1 MPINPLAGYLFAS
14 YLFARYLF
22 ARYLFARYLF
32 ASYLFRKTPVVAV
45 LSTLSTGVLA
55 VDNFSYQSVPA
66 FNPVMMARA
75 EPTQVNGQ
83 LAAMDNGQALIDTEQ
98 NRQVGEWALRQING
112 NAALIK
118 DPWLQQSLEQIV
130 WQINAV
136 AGLNAPMGLVI
147 INDKQINAFAVP
159 SGLIGIN
166 VGLLDKAKSLDEIV
180 SVVAHE
186 IAHVSQR
193 HYQHRNDEKTKQL
206 LMQAGGLLAGVA
218 ASKIGDGDAA
228 AAVML
233 GSQAMSAN
241 AAASYSRGQE
251 READRIGMQIMNQA
265 GYDVNAMP
273 SFFATLDQQNPVKSN
288 TLIPSFILSHPL
300 TADRISEAR
309 ARVATYKRDSQANM
323 ASNRY
328 QSIQQQRAQLFEQIQ
343 WRARYYGYL
352 VNKADLEQGAKT
364 SKAAKLALINYY
376 IDNGQPKAA
385 QSLMQDF
392 DKDINTLANP
402 LAVVTFSQLA
412 AQQGNVD
419 VAIAKLQQLAAVY
432 PERTDVPRYLS
443 DIYLKYRPT
452 AESGQKVLALLQ
464 PLSKQNPRDV
474 MLWDRLQQA
483 SQLLAKH
490 SSGDEQLIHRINTLR
505 YRAYGELWRN
515 ELKDAVTSL
524 TQAKSLAKQ
533 LPSNQSLL
541 ALLNQQINQVQ
552 DANRFKPS

>member
-1 MPINPLAGYLFAS
+1 MPINPLAS
-14 YLFARYLF
+14 
-22 ARYLFARYLF
+22 YLFARYLF

-55 VDNFSYQSVPA
+55 VDNFSYQSAPA

-180 SVVAHE
+180 SVIAHE

-490 SSGDEQLIHRINTLR
+490 SSGNEQLIHRINTLR

>member
-1 MPINPLAGYLFAS
+1 MPINPLAS
-14 YLFARYLF
+14 
-22 ARYLFARYLF
+22 YLFARYLF

-66 FNPVMMARA
+66 FNSAMIASA

-83 LAAMDNGQALIDTEQ
+83 LASMDNGQALIDTEQ

-218 ASKIGDGDAA
+218 ASKVGDGDAA

-233 GSQAMSAN
+233 GSQAISAN

-364 SKAAKLALINYY
+364 SEGAKLALINYY
-376 IDNGQPKAA
+376 LDNGQPKAA

-419 VAIAKLQQLAAVY
+419 VAIAKLQQLASVY

-474 MLWDRLQQA
+474 MVWDRLQQA

-490 SSGDEQLIHRINTLR
+490 RSGDEQLIHRINTLR

-552 DANRFKPS
+552 DANQFKPS

>member
-1 MPINPLAGYLFAS
+1 MPINPLASYLSAS
-14 YLFARYLF
+14 YLL
-22 ARYLFARYLF
+22 
-32 ASYLFRKTPVVAV
+32 RKTLIVAI

-66 FNPVMMARA
+66 FNSGMIASA

-136 AGLNAPMGLVI
+136 AGLNAPMGIVI

-218 ASKIGDGDAA
+218 ASKVGDGDAA

-364 SKAAKLALINYY
+364 SKGAKLALINYY
-376 IDNGQPKAA
+376 LDNGQPKAA

-392 DKDINTLANP
+392 DEDINTLANP

-419 VAIAKLQQLAAVY
+419 VAIAKLQQLASVY

-452 AESGQKVLALLQ
+452 AESGQQVLALLQ

-490 SSGDEQLIHRINTLR
+490 GSGNEQLIHRINTLR

-552 DANRFKPS
+552 DANQFKPS

>member
-1 MPINPLAGYLFAS
+1 MPINPLAS
-14 YLFARYLF
+14 YLS
-22 ARYLFARYLF
+22 
-32 ASYLFRKTPVVAV
+32 ASYLFRKTPVVAL

-66 FNPVMMARA
+66 FNSAMIASA
-75 EPTQVNGQ
+75 EPTQVNSQ
-83 LAAMDNGQALIDTEQ
+83 LASMDNGQALIDTEQ

-218 ASKIGDGDAA
+218 ASKVGDGDAA

-364 SKAAKLALINYY
+364 SKGAKLALINYY
-376 IDNGQPKAA
+376 LDNGQPKAA
-385 QSLMQDF
+385 QSLLQDF

-419 VAIAKLQQLAAVY
+419 VAIAKLQQLASVY

-490 SSGDEQLIHRINTLR
+490 RSGDEQLIHRINTLR

-552 DANRFKPS
+552 DANQFKPS

>member
-1 MPINPLAGYLFAS
+1 MLINPLAGYLS
-14 YLFARYLF
+14 
-22 ARYLFARYLF
+22 
-32 ASYLFRKTPVVAV
+32 ASYLFRKTSVVAV

-55 VDNFSYQSVPA
+55 VDNFSYQSAPA
-66 FNPVMMARA
+66 FNPVMLATT
-75 EPTQVNGQ
+75 ETTKVNSQ
-83 LAAMDNGQALIDTEQ
+83 LASMDNWQALIDTEQ

-218 ASKIGDGDAA
+218 ASKVGDGDAA

-328 QSIQQQRAQLFEQIQ
+328 QPMQQQRAQLFEQIQ

-364 SKAAKLALINYY
+364 SEGAKLALINYY
-376 IDNGQPKAA
+376 LDNGQPKAA

-392 DKDINTLANP
+392 DEDINTLANP

-419 VAIAKLQQLAAVY
+419 VAIAKLQQLASVY

-490 SSGDEQLIHRINTLR
+490 GSDNEQLIHRINTLR

-541 ALLNQQINQVQ
+541 ALLNQQISQVQ
-552 DANRFKPS
+552 DANQFKPS

>member
-1 MPINPLAGYLFAS
+1 MPINPLASYLSAS
-14 YLFARYLF
+14 YLL
-22 ARYLFARYLF
+22 
-32 ASYLFRKTPVVAV
+32 RKTTVVAI

-55 VDNFSYQSVPA
+55 VDNFSYQSAPA
-66 FNPVMMARA
+66 FNPVMIASA

-83 LAAMDNGQALIDTEQ
+83 LASMDNGQALIDTEQ

-218 ASKIGDGDAA
+218 ASKVGDGDAA

-364 SKAAKLALINYY
+364 SKGAKLALINYY
-376 IDNGQPKAA
+376 LDNGQPKAA

-419 VAIAKLQQLAAVY
+419 VAIAKLQQLASVY

-474 MLWDRLQQA
+474 MVWDRLQQA

-490 SSGDEQLIHRINTLR
+490 RSGDEQLIHRINTLR

-552 DANRFKPS
+552 DANQFKPS

>member
-1 MPINPLAGYLFAS
+1 MPINPIAS
-14 YLFARYLF
+14 YLS
-22 ARYLFARYLF
+22 
-32 ASYLFRKTPVVAV
+32 ASYLLRKTSAVAV

-66 FNPVMMARA
+66 FNSGMIASA
-75 EPTQVNGQ
+75 ETTQVNGQ
-83 LAAMDNGQALIDTEQ
+83 LASMDNGQALIDTEQ
-98 NRQVGEWALRQING
+98 NRQVGEWTLRQING

-218 ASKIGDGDAA
+218 ASKVGDGDAA

-364 SKAAKLALINYY
+364 SKGAKLALINYY
-376 IDNGQPKAA
+376 LDNGQPKAA

-392 DKDINTLANP
+392 DEDINTLANP

-419 VAIAKLQQLAAVY
+419 VAIAKLQQLASVY

-452 AESGQKVLALLQ
+452 AESGQQVLALLQ

-490 SSGDEQLIHRINTLR
+490 GSGNEQLIHRINTLR

-552 DANRFKPS
+552 DANQFKPS

>member
-1 MPINPLAGYLFAS
+1 MPINPIAS
-14 YLFARYLF
+14 YLS
-22 ARYLFARYLF
+22 
-32 ASYLFRKTPVVAV
+32 ASYLFRKTPLVAV

-55 VDNFSYQSVPA
+55 VDNFSYQSALA
-66 FNPVMMARA
+66 FNPVMIATT
-75 EPTQVNGQ
+75 EPTKVNSQ

-112 NAALIK
+112 NAALIQ

-218 ASKIGDGDAA
+218 ASKVGDGDAA

-364 SKAAKLALINYY
+364 SEGAKLALINYY
-376 IDNGQPKAA
+376 LDNGQPKAA

-419 VAIAKLQQLAAVY
+419 VAIAKLQQLASVY

-452 AESGQKVLALLQ
+452 AESGQQVLALLQ

-490 SSGDEQLIHRINTLR
+490 RSGDEQLIHRINTLR

-524 TQAKSLAKQ
+524 TQAKLLAKQ

-552 DANRFKPS
+552 DANQFKPS

>member
-1 MPINPLAGYLFAS
+1 MPINPLAGYLS
-14 YLFARYLF
+14 
-22 ARYLFARYLF
+22 
-32 ASYLFRKTPVVAV
+32 ASYLFRKTSVVAV

-66 FNPVMMARA
+66 FNSGMIASA

-83 LAAMDNGQALIDTEQ
+83 LASMDNGQALIDTEQ

-218 ASKIGDGDAA
+218 ASKVGDGDAA

-364 SKAAKLALINYY
+364 SKGAKLALINYY
-376 IDNGQPKAA
+376 LDNGQPKAA

-392 DKDINTLANP
+392 DEDINTLANP

-419 VAIAKLQQLAAVY
+419 VAIAKLQQLASVY

-452 AESGQKVLALLQ
+452 AESGQQVLALLQ

-490 SSGDEQLIHRINTLR
+490 GSGNEQLIHRINTLR

-552 DANRFKPS
+552 DANQFKPS

>member
-1 MPINPLAGYLFAS
+1 MPINPLTS
-14 YLFARYLF
+14 YLS
-22 ARYLFARYLF
+22 

-55 VDNFSYQSVPA
+55 VDNFSYQSAPA
-66 FNPVMMARA
+66 FNPVMIASA
-75 EPTQVNGQ
+75 EPTKVNSQ
-83 LAAMDNGQALIDTEQ
+83 LASMDNGQALIDTEQ

-218 ASKIGDGDAA
+218 ASKVGDGDAA

-233 GSQAMSAN
+233 GSQAISAN

-364 SKAAKLALINYY
+364 SEGAKLALINYY
-376 IDNGQPKAA
+376 LDNGQPKAA

-419 VAIAKLQQLAAVY
+419 MAISKLQQLASVY

-474 MLWDRLQQA
+474 MVWDRLQQA

-490 SSGDEQLIHRINTLR
+490 RSGDEQLIHRINTLR

-552 DANRFKPS
+552 DANQFKPS

>member
-1 MPINPLAGYLFAS
+1 MPINPLAS
-14 YLFARYLF
+14 YLSAG
-22 ARYLFARYLF
+22 
-32 ASYLFRKTPVVAV
+32 YLFRKTPVVAV
-45 LSTLSTGVLA
+45 LTTLSTAVFA
-55 VDNFSYQSVPA
+55 VDNFSYQSAPA

-118 DPWLQQSLEQIV
+118 DPWLQQSLEKIV

-218 ASKIGDGDAA
+218 ASKVGDGDAA

-300 TADRISEAR
+300 TGDRISEAR

-364 SKAAKLALINYY
+364 SEGAKLALINYY
-376 IDNGQPKAA
+376 LDNGQPKAA

-432 PERTDVPRYLS
+432 PERADVPRYLS

-452 AESGQKVLALLQ
+452 AESGQQVLALLQ
-464 PLSKQNPRDV
+464 PFSKQNPRDV
-474 MLWDRLQQA
+474 MVWDRLQQA

-490 SSGDEQLIHRINTLR
+490 RSGNEQLIHRINTLR

-552 DANRFKPS
+552 DANQFKPS

>member
-1 MPINPLAGYLFAS
+1 MPINPLAS
-14 YLFARYLF
+14 YLS
-22 ARYLFARYLF
+22 
-32 ASYLFRKTPVVAV
+32 ASYLFRKTPVVAL

-55 VDNFSYQSVPA
+55 VDNFSYQSAPA
-66 FNPVMMARA
+66 FNPVMIASA
-75 EPTQVNGQ
+75 EPTKVNSQ
-83 LAAMDNGQALIDTEQ
+83 LASMDNGQALIDTEQ

-218 ASKIGDGDAA
+218 ASKVGDGDAA

-364 SKAAKLALINYY
+364 SEGAKLALINYY
-376 IDNGQPKAA
+376 LDNGQPKAA

-419 VAIAKLQQLAAVY
+419 VAIAKLQQLASVY

-474 MLWDRLQQA
+474 MVWDRLQQA

-490 SSGDEQLIHRINTLR
+490 RSGDEQLIHRINTLR

-552 DANRFKPS
+552 DANQFKPS

>member
-1 MPINPLAGYLFAS
+1 MPINPLTSYLSAS
-14 YLFARYLF
+14 YSL
-22 ARYLFARYLF
+22 
-32 ASYLFRKTPVVAV
+32 RKTSVVAV

-55 VDNFSYQSVPA
+55 VDNFSYQSAPT
-66 FNPVMMARA
+66 FNPVMIASA
-75 EPTQVNGQ
+75 EPTRVNSQ

-112 NAALIK
+112 NAALIQ
-118 DPWLQQSLEQIV
+118 DPWLQQSLEKIV

-218 ASKIGDGDAA
+218 ASKVGDGDAA

-364 SKAAKLALINYY
+364 SEGAKLALINYY
-376 IDNGQPKAA
+376 LDNGQPKAA

-402 LAVVTFSQLA
+402 LAVVIFSQLA

-419 VAIAKLQQLAAVY
+419 VAIAKLQQLASVY

-490 SSGDEQLIHRINTLR
+490 RSGDEQLIHRINTLR

-552 DANRFKPS
+552 DANQFKPS

>member
-1 MPINPLAGYLFAS
+1 MPINPLAGYLS
-14 YLFARYLF
+14 
-22 ARYLFARYLF
+22 

-45 LSTLSTGVLA
+45 LSTLSTAVFA
-55 VDNFSYQSVPA
+55 VDNFSYQSAPA
-66 FNPVMMARA
+66 FNSVMIASA
-75 EPTQVNGQ
+75 EPTKVNSQ
-83 LAAMDNGQALIDTEQ
+83 LASMDNGQALIDTEQ

-218 ASKIGDGDAA
+218 ASKVGDGDAA

-364 SKAAKLALINYY
+364 SEGAKLALINYY
-376 IDNGQPKAA
+376 LDNAQPKAA

-419 VAIAKLQQLAAVY
+419 VAIAKLQQLASVY

-474 MLWDRLQQA
+474 MVWDRLQQA

-490 SSGDEQLIHRINTLR
+490 RSGDEQLIHRINTLR

-552 DANRFKPS
+552 DANQFKPS

>member
-1 MPINPLAGYLFAS
+1 MPINPLAS
-14 YLFARYLF
+14 YLS
-22 ARYLFARYLF
+22 

-55 VDNFSYQSVPA
+55 VDNFSYQSVPT
-66 FNPVMMARA
+66 FNPVMIASA
-75 EPTQVNGQ
+75 EPTKVNSQ
-83 LAAMDNGQALIDTEQ
+83 LASMDNGQALIDTEQ

-218 ASKIGDGDAA
+218 ASKVGDGDAA

-364 SKAAKLALINYY
+364 SKGAKLALINYY
-376 IDNGQPKAA
+376 LDNGQPKAA

-419 VAIAKLQQLAAVY
+419 VAIAKLQQLASVY

-490 SSGDEQLIHRINTLR
+490 RSGDEQLIHRINTLR

-552 DANRFKPS
+552 DANQFKPS

>member
-1 MPINPLAGYLFAS
+1 MPINPLAG
-14 YLFARYLF
+14 
-22 ARYLFARYLF
+22 YLF

-55 VDNFSYQSVPA
+55 VDNFSYQSAPA

-180 SVVAHE
+180 SVIAHE

-193 HYQHRNDEKTKQL
+193 HYQHRSDEKTKQL

-241 AAASYSRGQE
+241 ASASYSRGQE

-490 SSGDEQLIHRINTLR
+490 SSGNEQLIHRINTLR

>member
-1 MPINPLAGYLFAS
+1 MPINPLTS
-14 YLFARYLF
+14 YLS
-22 ARYLFARYLF
+22 

-55 VDNFSYQSVPA
+55 VDNFSYQSAPA
-66 FNPVMMARA
+66 FNPVMIASA
-75 EPTQVNGQ
+75 EPTKVNSQ
-83 LAAMDNGQALIDTEQ
+83 LASMDNGQALIDTEQ

-218 ASKIGDGDAA
+218 ASKVGDGDAA

-328 QSIQQQRAQLFEQIQ
+328 QAIQQQRAQLFEQIQ

-364 SKAAKLALINYY
+364 SEGAKLALINYY
-376 IDNGQPKAA
+376 LDNGQPKAA

-419 VAIAKLQQLAAVY
+419 VAIAKLQQLASVY

-490 SSGDEQLIHRINTLR
+490 RSGDEQLIHRINTLR
-505 YRAYGELWRN
+505 YRAYSELWRN

-552 DANRFKPS
+552 DANQFKPS

>member
-1 MPINPLAGYLFAS
+1 MPINPLAS
-14 YLFARYLF
+14 YLS
-22 ARYLFARYLF
+22 
-32 ASYLFRKTPVVAV
+32 ASYLFRKTPVVAL

-66 FNPVMMARA
+66 FNSAMIASA
-75 EPTQVNGQ
+75 EPTQVNSQ
-83 LAAMDNGQALIDTEQ
+83 LASMDNGQALIDTEQ
-98 NRQVGEWALRQING
+98 NRQVGEWAFRQING

-218 ASKIGDGDAA
+218 ASKVGDGDAA

-233 GSQAMSAN
+233 GSQAISAN

-364 SKAAKLALINYY
+364 SKGAKLALINYY
-376 IDNGQPKAA
+376 LDNGQPKAA

-419 VAIAKLQQLAAVY
+419 VAIAKLQQLASVY

-474 MLWDRLQQA
+474 MVWDRLQQA

-490 SSGDEQLIHRINTLR
+490 RSGDEQLIHRINTLR

-541 ALLNQQINQVQ
+541 ALLNQQISQVQ
-552 DANRFKPS
+552 DANQFKPS

>member
-1 MPINPLAGYLFAS
+1 MPINPLASYLSAS
-14 YLFARYLF
+14 YLL
-22 ARYLFARYLF
+22 
-32 ASYLFRKTPVVAV
+32 RKTPVVAV

-55 VDNFSYQSVPA
+55 VDNFSYQSVPN
-66 FNPVMMARA
+66 FNPVMIASA

-83 LAAMDNGQALIDTEQ
+83 LASMDNGQALIDTEQ

-218 ASKIGDGDAA
+218 ASKVGDGDAA

-233 GSQAMSAN
+233 GSQAISAN

-328 QSIQQQRAQLFEQIQ
+328 QLIQQQRAQLFEQIQ

-364 SKAAKLALINYY
+364 SKGAKLALINYY
-376 IDNGQPKAA
+376 LDNGQPKAA
-385 QSLMQDF
+385 QNLMQDF

-419 VAIAKLQQLAAVY
+419 VAIAKLQQLASVY

-452 AESGQKVLALLQ
+452 AESGQQVLALLQ

-490 SSGDEQLIHRINTLR
+490 RSGDEQLIHRINTLR

-552 DANRFKPS
+552 DANQFKPS

>member
-1 MPINPLAGYLFAS
+1 MPINPIAS
-14 YLFARYLF
+14 YLS
-22 ARYLFARYLF
+22 
-32 ASYLFRKTPVVAV
+32 ASYLLRKTSAVAV

-66 FNPVMMARA
+66 FNSGMIASA

-136 AGLNAPMGLVI
+136 AGLNTPMGLVI
-147 INDKQINAFAVP
+147 INDKQINAVAVP
-159 SGLIGIN
+159 SGPIGIN

-218 ASKIGDGDAA
+218 ASKVGDGDAA

-376 IDNGQPKAA
+376 LDNGQPKAA

-392 DKDINTLANP
+392 DEDINTLANP

-419 VAIAKLQQLAAVY
+419 VAIAKLQQLASVY

-452 AESGQKVLALLQ
+452 AESGQQVLALLQ

-483 SQLLAKH
+483 SQLLAEH
-490 SSGDEQLIHRINTLR
+490 GSGNEQLIHRINTLR

-552 DANRFKPS
+552 DANQFKPS

>member
-1 MPINPLAGYLFAS
+1 MPINPLAS
-14 YLFARYLF
+14 YLS
-22 ARYLFARYLF
+22 
-32 ASYLFRKTPVVAV
+32 ASYLFRKTPVVAI

-55 VDNFSYQSVPA
+55 VDNFSYQSAPA
-66 FNPVMMARA
+66 FNPVMIASA
-75 EPTQVNGQ
+75 EPTKVNSQ
-83 LAAMDNGQALIDTEQ
+83 LASMDNGQALIDTEQ

-218 ASKIGDGDAA
+218 ASKVGDGDAA

-328 QSIQQQRAQLFEQIQ
+328 QPIQQQRAQLFEQIQ

-364 SKAAKLALINYY
+364 SKGAKLALINYY
-376 IDNGQPKAA
+376 LDNGQPKAA

-419 VAIAKLQQLAAVY
+419 VAIAKLQQLASVY

-490 SSGDEQLIHRINTLR
+490 GSGNEQLIHRINTLR

-552 DANRFKPS
+552 DANQFKPS

>member
-1 MPINPLAGYLFAS
+1 MPINPLAS
-14 YLFARYLF
+14 
-22 ARYLFARYLF
+22 YLF
-32 ASYLFRKTPVVAV
+32 ASYLFRKTLVVAV

-55 VDNFSYQSVPA
+55 VDNFSYQSAPA

-193 HYQHRNDEKTKQL
+193 HHQHRNDEKTKQL

-218 ASKIGDGDAA
+218 ASKVGDGDAA

-328 QSIQQQRAQLFEQIQ
+328 QAIQQQRAQLFEQIQ

-364 SKAAKLALINYY
+364 SEGAKLALINYY
-376 IDNGQPKAA
+376 LDNGQPKAA
-385 QSLMQDF
+385 QSLLQDF
-392 DKDINTLANP
+392 DEDINTLANP

-419 VAIAKLQQLAAVY
+419 VAIAKLQQLASVY

-474 MLWDRLQQA
+474 MVWDRLQQA

-490 SSGDEQLIHRINTLR
+490 RSGDEQLIHRINTLR

-552 DANRFKPS
+552 DANQFKPS

>member
-1 MPINPLAGYLFAS
+1 MPINPLAS

-22 ARYLFARYLF
+22 AR
-32 ASYLFRKTPVVAV
+32 YLFRKTPVVAV

-66 FNPVMMARA
+66 FNSAMIASA

-180 SVVAHE
+180 SVIAHE

-193 HYQHRNDEKTKQL
+193 HYQHRSDEKTKQL

-490 SSGDEQLIHRINTLR
+490 GSGDEQLIHRINTLR

>member
-1 MPINPLAGYLFAS
+1 MPINPLAS
-14 YLFARYLF
+14 YLS
-22 ARYLFARYLF
+22 
-32 ASYLFRKTPVVAV
+32 ASYLFRKTPVVAL

-66 FNPVMMARA
+66 FNSVMIASA
-75 EPTQVNGQ
+75 EPTQVNSQ
-83 LAAMDNGQALIDTEQ
+83 LASMDNGQALIDTEQ
-98 NRQVGEWALRQING
+98 NRQVGEWAFRQING

-218 ASKIGDGDAA
+218 ASKVGDGDAA

-233 GSQAMSAN
+233 GSQAISAN

-364 SKAAKLALINYY
+364 SEGAKLALINYY
-376 IDNGQPKAA
+376 LDNGQPKAA

-419 VAIAKLQQLAAVY
+419 VAIAKLQQLASVY

-474 MLWDRLQQA
+474 MVWDRLQQA

-490 SSGDEQLIHRINTLR
+490 RSGDEQLIHRINTLR

-552 DANRFKPS
+552 DANQFKPS

>member
-1 MPINPLAGYLFAS
+1 MPINPIAS
-14 YLFARYLF
+14 YLS
-22 ARYLFARYLF
+22 
-32 ASYLFRKTPVVAV
+32 ASYLLRKTSAVAV

-55 VDNFSYQSVPA
+55 VDNFSYQSVPT
-66 FNPVMMARA
+66 FNPVMIASA
-75 EPTQVNGQ
+75 ETTQVNGQ
-83 LAAMDNGQALIDTEQ
+83 LASMDNGQALIDTEQ

-193 HYQHRNDEKTKQL
+193 HYQHRSDEKTKQL

-218 ASKIGDGDAA
+218 ASKVGDGDAA

-490 SSGDEQLIHRINTLR
+490 GSGNEQLIHRINTLR

-552 DANRFKPS
+552 DANQFKPS

>member
-1 MPINPLAGYLFAS
+1 MPINPLAGYLS
-14 YLFARYLF
+14 
-22 ARYLFARYLF
+22 
-32 ASYLFRKTPVVAV
+32 ASYLFRKTSVVAV

-55 VDNFSYQSVPA
+55 VDNFSYQSAPA
-66 FNPVMMARA
+66 FNPVMIASA
-75 EPTQVNGQ
+75 EPTRVNSQ
-83 LAAMDNGQALIDTEQ
+83 LASMDNGQALIDTEQ

-136 AGLNAPMGLVI
+136 AGLNAPMGIVI

-218 ASKIGDGDAA
+218 ASKVGDGDAA

-364 SKAAKLALINYY
+364 SKGAKLALINYY
-376 IDNGQPKAA
+376 LDNGQPKAA

-392 DKDINTLANP
+392 DEDINTLANP

-419 VAIAKLQQLAAVY
+419 VAIAKLQQLASVY

-452 AESGQKVLALLQ
+452 AESGQQVLALLQ

-490 SSGDEQLIHRINTLR
+490 GSGNEQLIHRINTLR

-552 DANRFKPS
+552 DANQFKPS

>member
-1 MPINPLAGYLFAS
+1 MPINPLAS
-14 YLFARYLF
+14 YLS
-22 ARYLFARYLF
+22 

-45 LSTLSTGVLA
+45 LSTLSTAVFA
-55 VDNFSYQSVPA
+55 VDNFSYQSAPA
-66 FNPVMMARA
+66 FNSVMIASA
-75 EPTQVNGQ
+75 EPTKVNSQ
-83 LAAMDNGQALIDTEQ
+83 LASMDNGQALIDTEQ

-218 ASKIGDGDAA
+218 ASKVGDGDAA

-233 GSQAMSAN
+233 GSQAISAN

-364 SKAAKLALINYY
+364 SEGAKLALINYY
-376 IDNGQPKAA
+376 LDNGQPKAA

-419 VAIAKLQQLAAVY
+419 MAISKLQQLASVY

-474 MLWDRLQQA
+474 MVWDRLQQA

-490 SSGDEQLIHRINTLR
+490 GSGNEQLIHRINTLR

-541 ALLNQQINQVQ
+541 ALLNQQISQVQ
-552 DANRFKPS
+552 DANQFKPS

>member
-1 MPINPLAGYLFAS
+1 MPINPLAS
-14 YLFARYLF
+14 YLS
-22 ARYLFARYLF
+22 

-45 LSTLSTGVLA
+45 LSTLSTAVFA
-55 VDNFSYQSVPA
+55 VDNFSYQSAPA
-66 FNPVMMARA
+66 FNSVMIASA
-75 EPTQVNGQ
+75 EPTKVNSQ
-83 LAAMDNGQALIDTEQ
+83 LASMDNGQALIDTEQ

-112 NAALIK
+112 NAALIQ

-218 ASKIGDGDAA
+218 ASKVGDGDAA

-364 SKAAKLALINYY
+364 SEGAKLALINYY
-376 IDNGQPKAA
+376 LDNGQPKAA
-385 QSLMQDF
+385 QSLTQDY
-392 DKDINTLANP
+392 DKDINTPANP

-419 VAIAKLQQLAAVY
+419 VAIAKLQQLASVY

-490 SSGDEQLIHRINTLR
+490 GSGNEQLIHRINTLR

-552 DANRFKPS
+552 DANQFKPS

>member
-1 MPINPLAGYLFAS
+1 MPINPLASYLSAS
-14 YLFARYLF
+14 YLL
-22 ARYLFARYLF
+22 
-32 ASYLFRKTPVVAV
+32 RKTLIVAI

-66 FNPVMMARA
+66 FNLVMIARA
-75 EPTQVNGQ
+75 EPTQVNSQ
-83 LAAMDNGQALIDTEQ
+83 LASMDNGQALIDTEQ

-218 ASKIGDGDAA
+218 ASKVGDGDAA

-364 SKAAKLALINYY
+364 SEGAKLALINYY
-376 IDNGQPKAA
+376 LDNGQPKAA

-419 VAIAKLQQLAAVY
+419 MAISKLQQLASVY

-490 SSGDEQLIHRINTLR
+490 GSGNEQLIHRINTLR

-552 DANRFKPS
+552 DANQFKPS

>member
-1 MPINPLAGYLFAS
+1 MPINPLAGYLS
-14 YLFARYLF
+14 
-22 ARYLFARYLF
+22 
-32 ASYLFRKTPVVAV
+32 ASYLFRKTSVVAV

-66 FNPVMMARA
+66 FNSGMIASA

-136 AGLNAPMGLVI
+136 AGLNAPMGIVI

-218 ASKIGDGDAA
+218 ASKVGDGDAA

-364 SKAAKLALINYY
+364 SKGAKLALINYY
-376 IDNGQPKAA
+376 LDNGQPKAA

-392 DKDINTLANP
+392 DEDINTLANP

-419 VAIAKLQQLAAVY
+419 VAIAKLQQLASVY

-452 AESGQKVLALLQ
+452 AESGQQVLALLQ

-490 SSGDEQLIHRINTLR
+490 GSGNEQLIHRINTLR

-552 DANRFKPS
+552 DANQFKPS

>member
-1 MPINPLAGYLFAS
+1 MPINPIAS
-14 YLFARYLF
+14 YLS
-22 ARYLFARYLF
+22 
-32 ASYLFRKTPVVAV
+32 ASYLLRKTSAVAV

-55 VDNFSYQSVPA
+55 VDNFSYQSVPT
-66 FNPVMMARA
+66 FNPVMIASA

-136 AGLNAPMGLVI
+136 AGLNAPMGIVI

-218 ASKIGDGDAA
+218 ASKVGDGDAA

-364 SKAAKLALINYY
+364 SKGAKLALINYY
-376 IDNGQPKAA
+376 LDNGQPKAA

-392 DKDINTLANP
+392 DEDINTLANP

-419 VAIAKLQQLAAVY
+419 VAIAKLQQLASVY

-452 AESGQKVLALLQ
+452 AESGQQVLALLQ

-490 SSGDEQLIHRINTLR
+490 GSGNEQLIHRINTLR

-552 DANRFKPS
+552 DANQFKPS

>member
-1 MPINPLAGYLFAS
+1 MPINPLASYLSAS
-14 YLFARYLF
+14 YLL
-22 ARYLFARYLF
+22 
-32 ASYLFRKTPVVAV
+32 RKTPVVAL

-55 VDNFSYQSVPA
+55 VDNFSYQSAPA
-66 FNPVMMARA
+66 FNSVMIASA
-75 EPTQVNGQ
+75 EPTKVNSQ
-83 LAAMDNGQALIDTEQ
+83 LASMDNGQALIDTEQ

-218 ASKIGDGDAA
+218 ASKVGDGDAA

-233 GSQAMSAN
+233 GSQAISAN

-364 SKAAKLALINYY
+364 SKGAKLALINYY
-376 IDNGQPKAA
+376 LDNGQPKAA

-419 VAIAKLQQLAAVY
+419 VAIAKLQQLASVY

-474 MLWDRLQQA
+474 MVWDRLQQA

-490 SSGDEQLIHRINTLR
+490 RSGDEQLIHRINTLR

-552 DANRFKPS
+552 DANQFKPS

>member
-1 MPINPLAGYLFAS
+1 MPINPLASYLSAS
-14 YLFARYLF
+14 YLL
-22 ARYLFARYLF
+22 
-32 ASYLFRKTPVVAV
+32 RKTPVVAV

-55 VDNFSYQSVPA
+55 VDNFSYQSAPA
-66 FNPVMMARA
+66 FNPVMIASA
-75 EPTQVNGQ
+75 EPTKVNSQ
-83 LAAMDNGQALIDTEQ
+83 LASMDNGQALIDTEQ

-218 ASKIGDGDAA
+218 ASKVGDGDAA

-328 QSIQQQRAQLFEQIQ
+328 QLIQQQRAQLFEQIQ

-364 SKAAKLALINYY
+364 SKGAKLALINYY
-376 IDNGQPKAA
+376 LDNGQPKAA

-412 AQQGNVD
+412 AQQGDVD
-419 VAIAKLQQLAAVY
+419 VAIAKLQQLASVY

-490 SSGDEQLIHRINTLR
+490 RSGNEQLIHRINTLR

-552 DANRFKPS
+552 DANQFKPS

>member
-1 MPINPLAGYLFAS
+1 MLINPLAGYLS
-14 YLFARYLF
+14 
-22 ARYLFARYLF
+22 
-32 ASYLFRKTPVVAV
+32 ASYLFRKTSVVAV

-55 VDNFSYQSVPA
+55 VDNFSYQSAPA
-66 FNPVMMARA
+66 FNPVMLATT
-75 EPTQVNGQ
+75 ETTKVNSQ
-83 LAAMDNGQALIDTEQ
+83 LASMDNGQALIDTEQ

-218 ASKIGDGDAA
+218 ASKVGDGDAA

-328 QSIQQQRAQLFEQIQ
+328 QRMQQQRAQLFEQIQ

-364 SKAAKLALINYY
+364 SKGAKLALINYY
-376 IDNGQPKAA
+376 LDNGHPKAA

-392 DKDINTLANP
+392 DKDIHTLANP

-419 VAIAKLQQLAAVY
+419 VAIAKLQQLASVY

-474 MLWDRLQQA
+474 MVWDRLQQA

-490 SSGDEQLIHRINTLR
+490 GSDNEQLIHRINTLR

-552 DANRFKPS
+552 DANQFKPS

>member
-1 MPINPLAGYLFAS
+1 MPINPIAS
-14 YLFARYLF
+14 YLS
-22 ARYLFARYLF
+22 
-32 ASYLFRKTPVVAV
+32 ASYLLRKTSAVAV

-55 VDNFSYQSVPA
+55 VDNFSYQSAPA
-66 FNPVMMARA
+66 FNPVMIARA

-218 ASKIGDGDAA
+218 ASKVGDGDAA

-364 SKAAKLALINYY
+364 SKGAKLALINYY
-376 IDNGQPKAA
+376 LDNGQPKAA

-392 DKDINTLANP
+392 DEDINTLANP

-419 VAIAKLQQLAAVY
+419 VAIAKLQQLASVY

-452 AESGQKVLALLQ
+452 AESGQQVLALLQ

-490 SSGDEQLIHRINTLR
+490 GSGNEQLIHRINTLR

-552 DANRFKPS
+552 DANQFKPS

>member
-1 MPINPLAGYLFAS
+1 MPINPIAS
-14 YLFARYLF
+14 YLS
-22 ARYLFARYLF
+22 
-32 ASYLFRKTPVVAV
+32 ASYLLRKTSAVAV

-55 VDNFSYQSVPA
+55 VDNFSYQSVPT
-66 FNPVMMARA
+66 FNPVMIASA
-75 EPTQVNGQ
+75 ETTQVNGQ
-83 LAAMDNGQALIDTEQ
+83 LASMDNGQALIDTEQ

-147 INDKQINAFAVP
+147 INDKQINAFAVS

-218 ASKIGDGDAA
+218 ASKVGDGDAA

-364 SKAAKLALINYY
+364 SKGAKLALINYY
-376 IDNGQPKAA
+376 LDNGQPKAA

-392 DKDINTLANP
+392 DEDINTLANP

-419 VAIAKLQQLAAVY
+419 VAIAKLQQLASVY

-452 AESGQKVLALLQ
+452 AESGQQVLALLQ

-490 SSGDEQLIHRINTLR
+490 GSGNEQLIHRINTLR

-552 DANRFKPS
+552 DANQFKPS

>member
-1 MPINPLAGYLFAS
+1 MPINPLASYLSAS
-14 YLFARYLF
+14 YLL
-22 ARYLFARYLF
+22 
-32 ASYLFRKTPVVAV
+32 RKTLIVAI

-55 VDNFSYQSVPA
+55 VDNFSYQSAPA
-66 FNPVMMARA
+66 FNPVMIASA
-75 EPTQVNGQ
+75 EPTKVNSQ
-83 LAAMDNGQALIDTEQ
+83 LASMDNGQALIDTEQ

-218 ASKIGDGDAA
+218 ASKVGDGDAA

-364 SKAAKLALINYY
+364 SKGAKLALINYY
-376 IDNGQPKAA
+376 LDNGQPKAA

-419 VAIAKLQQLAAVY
+419 VAIAKLQQLASVY

-474 MLWDRLQQA
+474 MVWDRLQQA

-490 SSGDEQLIHRINTLR
+490 RSGDEQLIHRINTLR

-552 DANRFKPS
+552 DANQFKPS

>member
-1 MPINPLAGYLFAS
+1 MPINPIAS
-14 YLFARYLF
+14 YLS
-22 ARYLFARYLF
+22 
-32 ASYLFRKTPVVAV
+32 ASYLLRKTSAVAV

-66 FNPVMMARA
+66 FNSAMIASA

-186 IAHVSQR
+186 ISHVSQR

-218 ASKIGDGDAA
+218 ASKVGDGDAA

-364 SKAAKLALINYY
+364 SKGAKLALINYY
-376 IDNGQPKAA
+376 LDNGQPKAA

-392 DKDINTLANP
+392 DEDINTLANP

-419 VAIAKLQQLAAVY
+419 VAIAKLQQLASVY

-452 AESGQKVLALLQ
+452 AESGQQVLALLQ

-490 SSGDEQLIHRINTLR
+490 GSGNEQLIHRINTLR

-552 DANRFKPS
+552 DANQFKPS

>member
-1 MPINPLAGYLFAS
+1 MPINPIAS
-14 YLFARYLF
+14 YLS
-22 ARYLFARYLF
+22 
-32 ASYLFRKTPVVAV
+32 ASYLLRKTSAVAV

-55 VDNFSYQSVPA
+55 VDNFSYQSVPT
-66 FNPVMMARA
+66 FNPVMIASA
-75 EPTQVNGQ
+75 ETTQVNGQ
-83 LAAMDNGQALIDTEQ
+83 LASMDNGQALIDTEQ

-218 ASKIGDGDAA
+218 ASKVGDGDAA

-364 SKAAKLALINYY
+364 SKGAKLALINYY
-376 IDNGQPKAA
+376 LDNGQPKAA

-392 DKDINTLANP
+392 DEDINTLANP

-419 VAIAKLQQLAAVY
+419 VAIAKLQQLASVY

-452 AESGQKVLALLQ
+452 AESGQQVLALLQ

-474 MLWDRLQQA
+474 MVWDRLQQA

-490 SSGDEQLIHRINTLR
+490 GSGNEQLIHRINTLR

-552 DANRFKPS
+552 DANQFKPS

>member
-1 MPINPLAGYLFAS
+1 MPINPLTS
-14 YLFARYLF
+14 YLS
-22 ARYLFARYLF
+22 

-55 VDNFSYQSVPA
+55 VDNFSYQSAPA
-66 FNPVMMARA
+66 FNPVMIASA
-75 EPTQVNGQ
+75 EPTKVNSQ
-83 LAAMDNGQALIDTEQ
+83 LASMDNGQALIDTEQ

-218 ASKIGDGDAA
+218 ASKVGDGDAA

-364 SKAAKLALINYY
+364 SKGAKLALINYY
-376 IDNGQPKAA
+376 LDNGQPKAA

-419 VAIAKLQQLAAVY
+419 MAISKLQQLASVY

-474 MLWDRLQQA
+474 MVWDRLQQA

-490 SSGDEQLIHRINTLR
+490 RSGDEQLIHRINTLR

-552 DANRFKPS
+552 DANQFKPS